1 MIAAAAV
8 FITVAIITDGQ
19 TARGMMNPEPRDVF
33 MDHFNSIVMS
43 SDHPYTKFHVIYP
56 PFITA
61 VYALLGHYTLP
72 YVVAEP
78 GAVFSLALRGSVMGA
93 MTFILIVIATLYLL
107 HIAIR
112 RIIADRLTAVRIEL
126 TFIMI
131 LTSFPVIYALERGNC
146 IIMTVVLCL
155 FFLIWY
161 RSESK
166 YARYAS
172 YIALGAAAGMKLYPA
187 IFAVLLIRERRWG
200 DTAICLAI
208 GVLMFIVPLLFTDGS
223 ISTFI
228 ENALSYSNSSAYGG
242 GRITI
247 NEWIINI
254 IGRENSIGPAVS
266 LLVQGVIAL
275 ASVVIAIFDKGMKDW
290 KVITLLSCN
299 LILVAGIGTGYIL
312 IYAIIPTL
320 FFVLKEREITKE
332 NIFFLVCFTII
343 LCLIPGTGS
352 AWQLIPTIKSFFA
365 IMMLAY
371 LLVEGTKRVLAE
383 QFSGIN
389 VPNETDM

>member
-1 MIAAAAV
+1 MAEFWSKAKNAYLTHYDRDPLPTLFLTVMIVAAAI
-8 FITVAIITDGQ
+8 FITVAIVTDGQ
-19 TARGMMNPEPRDVF
+19 TARGMMDPLPTDVF

-43 SDHPYTKFHVIYP
+43 SDHPYTKYHVIYP

-61 VYALLGHYTLP
+61 VYALIGHYTLP

-78 GAVFSLALRGSVMGA
+78 EVLSLTLRESVMGA
-93 MTFILIVIATLYLL
+93 VTFILIVIATLYLL

-112 RIIADRLTAVRIEL
+112 RIIADRLTAVKIEL

-131 LTSFPVIYALERGNC
+131 VTSFPVIYALERGNC

-187 IFAVLLIRERRWG
+187 IFAVLLIRERRWM

-223 ISTFI
+223 ISLFI

-247 NEWIINI
+247 NDWIISI
-254 IGRENSIGPAVS
+254 IGHENNIGPAVS
-266 LLVQGVIAL
+266 LLVQGIIAL
-275 ASVVIAIFDKGMKDW
+275 ASVAIAIFDKDMKEW
-290 KVITLLSCN
+290 KVITLLSLRN
-299 LILVAGIGTGYIL
+299 HDAR
-312 IYAIIPTL
+312 IPARRRDKTYS
-320 FFVLKEREITKE
+320 RW
-332 NIFFLVCFTII
+332 TIQWNQR
-343 LCLIPGTGS
+343 S
-352 AWQLIPTIKSFFA
+352 
-365 IMMLAY
+365 
-371 LLVEGTKRVLAE
+371 E
-383 QFSGIN
+383 
-389 VPNETDM
+389 